1 MLSQKKLDYQVE
13 LKMFDNDS
21 NILSNI
27 ECKEFILTWKYHIDN
42 IASKISKTID
52 IITRLIKIFCTH
64 VYPIQNIYRCLILPY
79 ITYVIAV
86 WGQAPKKALLA
97 VRLMNFKTNKEHAI
111 PRFIHSNILPLN
123 MLYFT
128 LLYFTLK
135 PFVI

>member
-1 MLSQKKLDYQVE
+1 M
-13 LKMFDNDS
+13 
-21 NILSNI
+21 
-27 ECKEFILTWKYHIDN
+27 
-42 IASKISKTID
+42 
-52 IITRLIKIFCTH
+52 
-64 VYPIQNIYRCLILPY
+64 VY
-79 ITYVIAV
+79 IAV
-86 WGQAPKKALLA
+86 WGQAAKKYLNKIYLSSKNEQY